1 MLEEIKRWSA
11 MPYEQVLLEV
21 PEVKDYQVEFQGKQ
35 YDVEVQILENTNDYI
50 HVGVGVDDGSLPAS
64 FRPLSDSFIR
74 QKDSLATNG

>member
-1 MLEEIKRWSA
+1 VLEEIKRWSA